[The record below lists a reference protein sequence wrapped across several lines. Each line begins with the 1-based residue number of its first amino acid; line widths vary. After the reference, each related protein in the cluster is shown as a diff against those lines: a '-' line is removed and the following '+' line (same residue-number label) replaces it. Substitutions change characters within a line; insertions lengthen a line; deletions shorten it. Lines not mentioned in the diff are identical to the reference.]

1 VGESLRNPP
10 RRGRRR
16 ISSTLLSTARPVDT
30 HLNIVQVAFTHRCFP
45 SEMAKSTG
53 RTLVRSLRLRFRPHQ
68 QRLVRNYAGRNNVR
82 PPKKRQIDCTPS
94 FQVLVFD
101 AVRRRISA
109 VSASRTRSK
118 FDKLAPSLVSTV
130 SYVGIL
136 GTRQTPY

>member
-1 VGESLRNPP
+1 VGAPLRDPP

-16 ISSTLLSTARPVDT
+16 ISSALLSTARPVDT

-68 QRLVRNYAGRNNVR
+68 ERLVRNYAGRNNVR
-82 PPKKRQIDCTPS
+82 PPKKTQIDCTPS

-109 VSASRTRSK
+109 VSASWARSK
-118 FDKLAPSLVSTV
+118 FDKLAPSLVSKV
-130 SYVGIL
+130 SYGGIL